1 MREEMGLNAPVL
13 IRYIKYMKGL
23 LAGDL
28 GRSYSNNQD
37 VFKAYMQRLPQTL
50 ILALAGTL
58 IAIAI
63 SIPLGIIA
71 AIHQNTWKDT
81 VSMIFGLLGLSMPNF
96 WLGLLLVIAFALKLG
111 LFPSV
116 GNDTPLSIV
125 LPAITLGTG
134 HAALITR
141 TTRSSMLEVI
151 RQDYLRTARAKGVSE
166 KVVIRKHALKNA
178 LIPIITV
185 MGTQLGMAL
194 GGAVLTE
201 SVFAW
206 PGVGRLIVDAIN
218 ARDIP
223 MVTGSIVMTTMLTSI
238 LILLVDIAYAFVDP
252 RVKARYAR

>member
-1 MREEMGLNAPVL
+1 MGKYVISRILQLFPILLAVSFIVYFIVDLAPGDAVDILAPEDASQEERVLMREEMGLNDPVF

-23 LAGDL
+23 LVGDL
-28 GRSYSNNQD
+28 GRSYSNDQD
-37 VFKAYMQRLPQTL
+37 VFKVYIQRLPQTL

-58 IAIAI
+58 VAVTI

-71 AIHQNTWKDT
+71 AINQNTWKDT
-81 VSMIFGLLGLSMPNF
+81 ASMIFGLLGLSMPNF

-166 KVVIRKHALKNA
+166 KVVIRKHARS
-178 LIPIITV
+178 
-185 MGTQLGMAL
+185 
-194 GGAVLTE
+194 E
-201 SVFAW
+201 ERR
-206 PGVGRLIVDAIN
+206 VG
-218 ARDIP
+218 
-223 MVTGSIVMTTMLTSI
+223 
-238 LILLVDIAYAFVDP
+238 
-252 RVKARYAR
+252 